1 MLDLLFDEVPCLLV
15 RHEDP
20 LVGRYG
26 SKCSTGV
33 IHLFHSF
40 LFISL
45 HILADLGQNS
55 SHGPFPACLVQ
66 NGMSHVKRQNHSTFD
81 KLSSPSYPAA
91 HRVECLFKEGL
102 GHTAF
107 G

>member
-15 RHEDP
+15 QHGDP

-40 LFISL
+40 LFASL
-45 HILADLGQNS
+45 HILADWAKIAHLG
-55 SHGPFPACLVQ
+55 
-66 NGMSHVKRQNHSTFD
+66 
-81 KLSSPSYPAA
+81 LSS
-91 HRVECLFKEGL
+91 LF
-102 GHTAF
+102 
-107 G
+107 